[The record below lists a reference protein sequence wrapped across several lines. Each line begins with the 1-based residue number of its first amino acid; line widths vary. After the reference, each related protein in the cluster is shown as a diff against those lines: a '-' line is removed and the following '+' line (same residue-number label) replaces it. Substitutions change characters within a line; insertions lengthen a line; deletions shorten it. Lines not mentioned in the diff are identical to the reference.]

1 MFKTEDDW
9 CIYKESGGRG
19 RGGGISEKCV
29 NLGTQ
34 EIGFIGLIWHYMLRN
49 MFVLLNWHYV
59 QLLII
64 ACQMKNRDIKLYCHF
79 VEGLETFLGG

>member
-1 MFKTEDDW
+1 MLKTEDDW

-34 EIGFIGLIWHYMLRN
+34 EIGFIGLIWHIWSEIMS
-49 MFVLLNWHYV
+49 
-59 QLLII
+59 
-64 ACQMKNRDIKLYCHF
+64 CTIKLALCIVTYHCMSD
-79 VEGLETFLGG
+79 EARIEI